1 MTLRALCTAT
11 LLTAAVLTGCG
22 EEDTAESEPATTG
35 TPEPA
40 GREAAGD
47 DAVEAQ
53 EQNTVELNGIR
64 YRVMIFRQL
73 NTRIAPDDALYD
85 GPEPSGNRGIY
96 AAFLR
101 ACNVSDET
109 RRPAREIRLEDA
121 FGEAYP
127 QLEAASESSFAYEP
141 SRLRPDECVPSQDTA
156 ADRAFPGAAVLFAIP
171 FDDLG
176 NRPFV
181 LELRDSDAGARRVEV
196 DL

>member
-11 LLTAAVLTGCG
+11 VLTAALLTGCG
-22 EEDTAESEPATTG
+22 EEETAETEPASTAE
-35 TPEPA
+35 PEST
-40 GREAAGD
+40 EAESAGD
-47 DAVEAQ
+47 GAVEAQ
-53 EQNTVELNGIR
+53 EQNTVELGGIR
-64 YRVMIFRQL
+64 YRVVIFRQL
-73 NTRIAPDDALYD
+73 NPRIAPDDALYE
-85 GPEPSGNRGIY
+85 GPMPRGDRGVY
-96 AAFLR
+96 AAFLQ

-127 QLEAASESSFAYEP
+127 QLEAASESLFDYQPA
-141 SRLRPDECVPSQDTA
+141 RLRPDECVPSQDTA
-156 ADRAFPGAAVLFAIP
+156 ADRTFPGAAVLFAIP

-181 LELRDSDAGARRVEV
+181 LELRDSDAGVRRIQL